1 MLSIAPTTADGVAR
15 VWMAGVCLDALSE
28 RELVDQ
34 VIAASLVGR
43 GGWIATPN
51 VHFLRRAG
59 SDDELRQLLAGATLR
74 VADGMPL
81 SWASRLAGASRL
93 ERVPGSDLIFSLTKA
108 AARHGRKVY
117 IVGGRDSAAVDAAA
131 RLTQMMPSLQ
141 VVGAEGPWLSDEVTA
156 EEVEPI
162 IARLEAAQPDIVFCG
177 FGFPKQERFIGAC
190 RERLPG
196 AWFVGCG
203 AAVNF
208 AAGYESRAPRWMQRL
223 GLEWTHRLWSEPRR
237 LARRY
242 AADLPFALQI
252 LLVSMLSGLLPRGVF
267 RTEPYPSETI
277 VLPDTGRQ
285 PHRVIELDAGI
296 VLKADPADEI
306 LEVTSI
312 VRADAG

>member
-1 MLSIAPTTADGVAR
+1 MLSIAPTTADGITR

-34 VIAASLVGR
+34 VIAASAVGR

-59 SDDELRQLLAGATLR
+59 ADNELRELLAGATHR

-81 SWASRLAGASRL
+81 SWASRLARAARL
-93 ERVPGSDLIFSLTKA
+93 ERVPGSDLIFSLTEA
-108 AARHGRKVY
+108 AARHGRTVY
-117 IVGGRDSAAVDAAA
+117 IVGGRDDAAA
-131 RLTQMMPSLQ
+131 AAAARFTAAMPTLR
-141 VVGAEGPWLSDEVTA
+141 VVGAEGPWVTDAVTA
-156 EEVEPI
+156 DEVEPI

-190 RERLPG
+190 RKRLPN

-223 GLEWTHRLWSEPRR
+223 GLEWIYRLLSEPRR

-242 AADLPFALQI
+242 AGDLPFALHI
-252 LLVSMLSGLLPRGVF
+252 LVVSMLSGLLPRGAW
-267 RTEPYPSETI
+267 RAEPYPSDTV
-277 VLPDTGRQ
+277 VLPDAVPE
-285 PHRVIELDAGI
+285 PHRVIDLTASGVLAAG
-296 VLKADPADEI
+296 PADVI
-306 LEVTSI
+306 RQMPAGVQ
-312 VRADAG
+312 ADAG

>member
-1 MLSIAPTTADGVAR
+1 MLSIAPTTADGVTR
-15 VWMAGVCLDALSE
+15 VWMAGVCLDVLSE
-28 RELVDQ
+28 RELIDQ
-34 VIAASLVGR
+34 VIAASTVGC

-59 SDDELRQLLAGATLR
+59 ADDELRELLAGATHR

-93 ERVPGSDLIFSLTKA
+93 ERVPGSDLIFSLTEA
-108 AARHGRKVY
+108 AARYGRTVY
-117 IVGGRDSAAVDAAA
+117 IVGGRDDAAVDAAA
-131 RLTQMMPSLQ
+131 RFTAAMPSLQ
-141 VVGAEGPWLSDEVTA
+141 IVGAEGPWLSDQVTA
-156 EEVEPI
+156 EEIEPI
-162 IARLEAAQPDIVFCG
+162 LARLEAAQPDIVFCG

-223 GLEWTHRLWSEPRR
+223 GLEWIHRLLSEPRR

-242 AADLPFALQI
+242 AGDLPFALHI
-252 LLVSMLSGLLPRGVF
+252 LLVSMLSGLLPRGAW
-267 RTEPYPSETI
+267 RSQPYPSDTI
-277 VLPDTGRQ
+277 RLTDSVPPPR
-285 PHRVIELDAGI
+285 RGI
-296 VLKADPADEI
+296 DLTTDSGPTADPADDI
-306 LEVTSI
+306 LDV
-312 VRADAG
+312 VNVVQADAG